1 VAKWFFGSAG
11 KGVSNADGYPM
22 KAGKIWDDCK
32 INSYSENK
40 RGSFA

>member
-1 VAKWFFGSAG
+1 VEKLFFCSAG

-22 KAGKIWDDCK
+22 KVGKIWDDCK
-32 INSYSENK
+32 INSYSENE